1 MRVIISL
8 SAKAKNKKHDGIK
21 VLKDKPTEDTESK
34 KSKDKKVEEEEPVED
49 QQSAD
54 ADAPAEGEEEDG
66 QEAAP
71 AEEEEEE
78 EAAPAE
84 GEEGEAPAEEEEE
97 AAPAEGEE
105 GEAPAEE
112 EAAPA
117 EVDGQEQAEEA
128 PAEGGEKA
136 DPAAEDDEAEDAK
149 PAKVKKAK
157 AAPADKQAAEPAA
170 PEKDEEETPK
180 TDPAQKVV
188 PTKTGKDS
196 GVGVVK
202 DYGKPTTPKFFTQ
215 SPAALELTKVSRV
228 LVRLFSVALPAS
240 ALRQVRYKKVGS
252 GYTLYYDGFV
262 VDISDADVTGGTQ
275 PYCFDSADA
284 FIKSLRAYGAI
295 PGGARVKADRG
306 DVDDEDES

>member
-71 AEEEEEE
+71 AEE
-78 EAAPAE
+78 
-84 GEEGEAPAEEEEE
+84 EEEEE